1 MSPRGTLVPSP
12 ESRARW
18 PAAPPA
24 RPRCAAGQ
32 LDRWTWIEVIPVP
45 DDAPP
50 WLDPEP
56 DEVARPRRRSLVA
69 LLAVAPWLV
78 VIVLLVLPRASGA
91 PAGVGGA
98 DGPHHAHPDPD
109 EGAVDAGDAITS
121 PRDGTTDDDEDH
133 DRAAPDDDL
142 REGGA
147 ADGWD
152 AGGTGW
158 SITEER
164 GNWRVA
170 PGDGATTALA
180 VAVARA
186 WLTGVAPTLELAGIP
201 PSRDATYVEHLVVEA
216 LERPA
221 VGAAVVTLLAIVL
234 ERDDEDQH
242 HVRVER
248 LAVPVVETGPQPRP
262 GGPPWWLAPPELEP
276 APLSGTPIADP
287 EVHLAA
293 LDALRRGGLDD
304 IELLALETSDG
315 WPVLAS
321 VRVDGPHHDGWEG
334 TVWLRRHLDG
344 FALAGVPLGPADRKR
359 PAAGPAEEDAP

>member
-1 MSPRGTLVPSP
+1 VPGP
-12 ESRARW
+12 ESGARW

-32 LDRWTWIEVIPVP
+32 LHRWTRIEVIHVP

-56 DEVARPRRRSLVA
+56 DEVASPRRRSVVA

-78 VIVLLVLPRASGA
+78 VIVLLVLPRASGP
-91 PAGVGGA
+91 PAGAGRA
-98 DGPHHAHPDPD
+98 DGPHHSHPDPD
-109 EGAVDAGDAITS
+109 EGAVDAGDAISS
-121 PRDGTTDDDEDH
+121 PRDGTIDEVAGDDRAGEDDE
-133 DRAAPDDDL
+133 L
-142 REGGA
+142 RHGRA
-147 ADGWD
+147 ADGSAED
-152 AGGTGW
+152 GTAW
-158 SITEER
+158 SITEAR

-170 PGDGATTALA
+170 PGDGATAAVA

-201 PSRDATYVEHLVVEA
+201 PSRDGTYVEHLVVEA

-221 VGAAVVTLLAIVL
+221 VGAAVVSLLAVVL
-234 ERDDEDQH
+234 ERGEDDQH

-248 LAVPVVETGPQPRP
+248 LAVPVVETGSQPRP

-276 APLSGTPIADP
+276 APLDGTPIADP
-287 EVHLAA
+287 EMHLAA

-304 IELLALETSDG
+304 VELLALETSDG
-315 WPVLAS
+315 WPILAS
-321 VRVDGPHHDGWEG
+321 VRVHDGHRDGWEG

-344 FALAGVPLGPADRKR
+344 FALAGVPLGPADRT
-359 PAAGPAEEDAP
+359 PPTAAGPSEEVAP